1 MYPIPYIEFFQFF
14 PPTPS
19 GFKPG
24 LQYEGK
30 LEINDLLVST
40 IDFLSDVTI
49 PNAPSLDPV
58 KYVRSKR
65 ISAEVH
71 VHVCRRFRSARVLIQ
86 AIEGKAKSSEPPRA

>member
-1 MYPIPYIEFFQFF
+1 MYPIPYMEFFQFF

-58 KYVRSKR
+58 KYVMQ
-65 ISAEVH
+65 I
-71 VHVCRRFRSARVLIQ
+71 
-86 AIEGKAKSSEPPRA
+86 